1 MTQYLL
7 LNTAHEWELLHQR
20 IMMTLNIPNDLWTN
34 YAIMSV
40 ANGKFVM
47 PIIEEA
53 LQVLDAEEIPQLI
66 DEVKEDEE
74 D

>member
-1 MTQYLL
+1 MTQCLL

-20 IMMTLNIPNDLWTN
+20 IMFALNIPNDLWTN
-34 YAIMSV
+34 YTIMSV

-53 LQVLDAEEIPQLI
+53 LQVLDAEEISQLI
-66 DEVKEDEE
+66 DEVKEDE
-74 D
+74 